1 MVTLAELWL
10 RLGPTHAGQAL
21 ALLHQCM
28 TMVLGHG
35 GRELTARIYLAIAR
49 SHLCSSSFS
58 GYRPSFLWFTDQY
71 NALLSFNHR
80 RFVVQ
85 VYFLFV
91 DQTFL
96 REYFYGLCI
105 YIISM
110 EYSCNQ
116 LYYRQMSFDLLCQ
129 FLP

>member
-1 MVTLAELWL
+1 MVTLAELWV
-10 RLGPTHAGQAL
+10 RLGPTHAEQAL

-58 GYRPSFLWFTDQY
+58 GYNSSFLWFTDQY
-71 NALLSFNHR
+71 YALLIFNYR
-80 RFVVQ
+80 RFVVH

-91 DQTFL
+91 DHVSFSYMIERFISYIVFL
-96 REYFYGLCI
+96 MAYAYTV
-105 YIISM
+105 SM
-110 EYSCNQ
+110 
-116 LYYRQMSFDLLCQ
+116 
-129 FLP
+129 